1 MKRKTLITFLFYIF
15 LTTIAFSQKKPQP
28 VKGYSKDEEG
38 DAKKE
43 AASFFKSM
51 NYMQALPIYER
62 LVVTDPKDV
71 DYNYKLSLIYMYTNT
86 SKAKA
91 VPLMEYVVNA
101 NSKNIPKDA
110 TFDLARAY
118 FFAGLFDK
126 ALETYEKYRTEK
138 HGTVDSKLKFDLWVK
153 WASDAKELSA
163 HPVDCSFENMG
174 KQINSNGADYRPVI
188 SANDSVVYFSSK
200 RKGNSGGLTDDF
212 GEMPSDI
219 YFFTQNDSTRSKAK
233 NAGVNLNSPYY
244 EECLFVNMTGDR
256 MLLYREGPET
266 SGDINLSELKGKQW
280 DKPVSP
286 GKQFVTKTAETG
298 ACLSPDGLTMY
309 FAAEAEGSKT
319 GKDIYRCTR
328 TESTAWGKPER
339 LGDNINTKE
348 DEDCPYLWLDGK
360 TLFFSSKGF
369 NSMGGYDIFK
379 AVMNNPAEGFGKAEN
394 IGFPLNTVYD
404 DVGIGVNPDGKS
416 IYLAAVRDSGYGDFD
431 IYKVTLT
438 QPITPSRYVLLHGT
452 AVNSAGAVAKGAFV
466 SITAS
471 STGENIF
478 KCQTNDANGCFDA
491 ALPPGNYKV
500 TLRHA
505 KFGKA
510 EGEVT
515 VNPEEAVR
523 INKVFTFN

>member
-1 MKRKTLITFLFYIF
+1 MKRNVLIILFASLATL
-15 LTTIAFSQKKPQP
+15 AFSQKKPQP
-28 VKGYSKDEEG
+28 IKGYSKDEEG

-43 AASFFKSM
+43 AAAFFKSM
-51 NYMQALPIYER
+51 NYIQSQPMYER
-62 LVVTDPKDV
+62 LVATDPKDV
-71 DYNYKLSLIYMYTNT
+71 DYNYKLALIYMYTNNA
-86 SKAKA
+86 KAKA

-110 TFDLARAY
+110 AFDLARAY

-153 WASDAKELSA
+153 WASNAKEIST
-163 HPVDCSFENMG
+163 HPVDATFENVG
-174 KQINSNGADYRPVI
+174 KQINSIGADYRPVI

-200 RKGNSGGLTDDF
+200 RKGNTGGLTDDF

-219 YFFTQNDSTRSKAK
+219 YFFTQNDSSRSKAK
-233 NAGVNLNSPYY
+233 NSGANLNTPYY
-244 EECLFVNMTGDR
+244 EECMFVNMTSDR
-256 MLLYREGPET
+256 MLIYREGPET
-266 SGDINLSELKGKQW
+266 SGDIMLSEIKGKQW
-280 DKPVSP
+280 NKPVSP
-286 GKQFVTKTAETG
+286 GKQFVTKSAETG

-328 TESTAWGKPER
+328 TESTGWSKPEK

-348 DEDCPYLWLDGK
+348 DEDCPYLWVDGK

-404 DVGIGVNPDGKS
+404 DIGIGVNPDGKS
-416 IYLAAVRDSGYGDFD
+416 IYLSAVRDSGYGDYD
-431 IYKVTLT
+431 IYKVTLM
-438 QPITPSRYVLLHGT
+438 QPITPSRYVLLHGVAT
-452 AVNSAGAVAKGAFV
+452 NSAGAVAKGAFV
-466 SITAS
+466 SITNAT
-471 STGENIF
+471 TGENVF
-478 KCQTNDANGCFDA
+478 KCQANDANGSFDA
-491 ALPPGNYKV
+491 ALPQGNYKIA
-500 TLRHA
+500 LRHA

-510 EGEVT
+510 EGDLSA
-515 VNPEEAVR
+515 NPDEAV
-523 INKVFTFN
+523 KVFKSFVFN